1 MRKFLSTVLF
11 ICVGLPLALS
21 SLLLISARPWALDRE
36 VYRRFVQDD
45 RLYAALRAPE
55 IAARAPETIRLGSA
69 IFAGPALVAAAQK
82 DLPLPEIK
90 STASKAVDA
99 MLDAV
104 EGGPLAS
111 AATVDMRPLKAALRA
126 KSAAMARDYSAALSE
141 RTAAQPGLAQPA
153 AVAEALRAAI
163 DAVPDA
169 AKAQAPAARELE
181 RPDPRMGVATRGL
194 SQVLLDR
201 MTAAMAAVS
210 ALLLA
215 ALGALG
221 GRSALS
227 RVSRAGTYL
236 LVPSLIVLAIGVALA
251 IPGGL
256 IFQNIFPR
264 GFQGMVGGSAGALLR
279 AYLASVLGP
288 IARSFFITGL
298 VGASLGGVLSQARRM
313 GEPKELE

>member
-1 MRKFLSTVLF
+1 VRKFLSTVLF
-11 ICVGLPLALS
+11 ICVGLPLSLS

-36 VYRRFVQDD
+36 AYRRFVQDD

-55 IAARAPETIRLGSA
+55 IAARAPETIRLGPA
-69 IFAGPALVAAAQK
+69 VFAGPALVAAAQK

-104 EGGPLAS
+104 EGGTPAS
-111 AATVDMRPLKAALRA
+111 AATIDMRPLKAALRA
-126 KSAAMARDYSAALSE
+126 KSAAMARDYSAALAE
-141 RTAAQPGLAQPA
+141 RTAAQPGLARPT
-153 AVAEALRAAI
+153 AVAEALTAAI
-163 DAVPDA
+163 DAVPDS

-181 RPDPRMGVATRGL
+181 RPDARMGVAARGL
-194 SQVLLDR
+194 SQALLDR
-201 MTAAMAAVS
+201 MTAATAAVS
-210 ALLLA
+210 AILLA

-227 RVSRAGTYL
+227 RLSRAGTYL
-236 LVPSLIVLAIGVALA
+236 LFPSVMVLGIGVVLA

-256 IFQNIFPR
+256 ILQNIFPR
-264 GFQGMVGGSAGALLR
+264 DLQGMLGGAVGAQLR
-279 AYLASVLGP
+279 AYLASALGP